1 VEAVVVDEATK
12 AAAELPGLLA
22 DPPPS
27 VRLIPGFGLYGLDF
41 TLSCQVASF
50 VDQYAVQ
57 HELRK
62 RVLRRLGAEGIA
74 LPYPIESERKESS

>member
-1 VEAVVVDEATK
+1 MVDEAKK
-12 AAAELPGLLA
+12 AAGDLTGLLA
-22 DPPPS
+22 DPPPL

-62 RVLRRLGAEGIA
+62 RVLRRLRAEGIA